1 MFNSSSARQSSHE
14 APSTPGLVFQTA
26 SRFRGLLSY
35 RALCYAL
42 SHPLP
47 FKLVFAFLRR
57 VRPIAIVGKTVVVTK
72 ARDVRDVLDRLEDFT
87 VAEVLGPNMPWGP
100 FMIGIDWPE
109 RHAQE
114 RSFLQGVVSGR
125 DEADKIRDVERVR
138 DQAAAKCRTLLAQA
152 PSSGSGRAQIDVVT
166 ELSEPI
172 VVDAIKNY
180 FGIPVIET
188 PQEMARIL
196 GQVAAFVMVE
206 PPAGSERRIEALDST
221 ARLTKCIVDRIE
233 EIPAGTAQPS
243 APDLLTR
250 LVIQLRNHPRTNPD
264 WFNEDWIRRYITGL
278 AVFGGGTIVRAT
290 TQAVEQLIR
299 RVPDLQPARALAQQ
313 LERDP
318 PDFEERKSPRSAWY
332 QLRQIIYEALRF
344 RPMLPLLVRYSP
356 RETMIAKGSSHARLV
371 PAGATVL
378 APPLAAMFDPE
389 EFPRP
394 WSFEFEHPERADRRS
409 NKYVHFGPEG
419 QPHGPRKDG
428 PRICFGRYIAD
439 LLIVETVRALLLCE
453 ELQCAAAGRIAYD
466 GPVPQS
472 FSLTFKP

>member
-1 MFNSSSARQSSHE
+1 MLNRSGER
-14 APSTPGLVFQTA
+14 
-26 SRFRGLLSY
+26 SY
-35 RALCYAL
+35 RSPTMVGSSFESLSVRIGLFKYNGLCWVL

-47 FKLVFAFLRR
+47 LKLLFAFIRR
-57 VRPIAIVGKTVVVTK
+57 ARPVAIIGKAVVVTK

-100 FMIGIDWPE
+100 FMIGIDQPE

-114 RSFLQGVVSGR
+114 RSFLQGVVSGK

-152 PSSGSGRAQIDVVT
+152 RSSGSGRAQIDVVT

-180 FGIPVIET
+180 FGIPVIEK

-206 PPAGSERRIEALDST
+206 PPAGSQRRIEALDST

-243 APDLLTR
+243 ALDLLTR
-250 LVIQLRNHPRTNPD
+250 LVIQLRNYPQTNPD

-299 RVPDLQPARALAQQ
+299 RVPDLQPARELAQQ

-318 PDFEERKSPRSAWY
+318 PDFEARKSPRSAWY

-389 EFPRP
+389 EFPKP
-394 WSFEFEHPERADRRS
+394 WHFEVEDPERADRRS
-409 NKYVHFGPEG
+409 NKYEHFGPEG

-439 LLIVETVRALLLCE
+439 LLIVETVRALLLRE
-453 ELQCAAAGRIAYD
+453 ELQRAPGAGGRIAYD
-466 GPVPQS
+466 GPVPRS